1 MRSQLRLDRPKRD
14 KALLYAR
21 YSNVINLH
29 LVSQYLLTPC

>member
-21 YSNVINLH
+21 YTNVIDLH
-29 LVSQYLLTPC
+29 FVLQYLLTPC

>member
-21 YSNVINLH
+21 YTNVIILYFM
-29 LVSQYLLTPC
+29 LQYLLTPC